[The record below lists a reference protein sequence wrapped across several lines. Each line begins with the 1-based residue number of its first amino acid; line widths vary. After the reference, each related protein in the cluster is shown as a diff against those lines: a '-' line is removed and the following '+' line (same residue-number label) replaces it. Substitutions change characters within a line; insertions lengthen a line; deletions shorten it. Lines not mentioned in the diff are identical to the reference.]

1 MIYDKLQITLGK
13 EDIDYN
19 MSEEAWQDFLSKQRV
34 KFASKCTTLVNE
46 LYADYVANKELK

>member
-1 MIYDKLQITLGK
+1 MEITLGK

-34 KFASKCTTLVNE
+34 EFVSKCTTLVNE
-46 LYADYVANKELK
+46 LYADYVANRELK

>member
-1 MIYDKLQITLGK
+1 MIYDKLEITLGK

-34 KFASKCTTLVNE
+34 EFVSKCTTLVNE
-46 LYADYVANKELK
+46 LYADYVANRELK